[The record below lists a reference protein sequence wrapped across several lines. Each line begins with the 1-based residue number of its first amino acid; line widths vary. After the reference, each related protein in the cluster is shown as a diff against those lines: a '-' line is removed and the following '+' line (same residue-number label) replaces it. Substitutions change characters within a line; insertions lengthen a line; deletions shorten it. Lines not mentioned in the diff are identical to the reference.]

1 MFFSLGYMCLMFL
14 EIILFEAP
22 LIENEALW
30 QFPLGILLLA
40 LFILEQEEGIRKKI
54 TVVAL
59 FVIELVLVVRYST
72 SYMVLFPV
80 LLLKIRKEMKS
91 RFLFLVVLI
100 GLMFC
105 NQIIWYG
112 MSMLF
117 AIMIS
122 YYEEEIEGRYKKMTK
137 QFMQNEDFL
146 QTTLEK
152 KESLHKGEMES
163 FALNFE
169 NQRLSEKSKLAQ
181 VLHDRLGHSIN
192 GSIFQL
198 EACKLL
204 IEAKPEETK
213 EKLQV
218 IIDHLR
224 GSMDEIRQILRE
236 EKPKSSQMNELK
248 LRSFCK
254 EFEVQY
260 DIGVHLILEGDLQK
274 IMDPLW
280 KVLFECIFEAFSN
293 ALKYAKCNQIEVR
306 LMIFN
311 QILRMEIEDNG
322 KGCKKVKE
330 GMGISGIKERIW
342 AVGGTTDIISETG
355 FCLKILVPLEQKAS

>member
-1 MFFSLGYMCLMFL
+1 M
-14 EIILFEAP
+14 
-22 LIENEALW
+22 
-30 QFPLGILLLA
+30 LA
-40 LFILEQEEGIRKKI
+40 LFILEQEEGLRKKI
-54 TVVAL
+54 TIVAL

-122 YYEEEIEGRYKKMTK
+122 YYEEEIEGRYKKMTR

-152 KESLHKGEMES
+152 KESLHKWEMES

-169 NQRLSEKSKLAQ
+169 KQRLS
-181 VLHDRLGHSIN
+181 
-192 GSIFQL
+192 
-198 EACKLL
+198 
-204 IEAKPEETK
+204 EETK

-274 IMDPLW
+274 IMEPLW

-311 QILRMEIEDNG
+311 
-322 KGCKKVKE
+322 
-330 GMGISGIKERIW
+330 
-342 AVGGTTDIISETG
+342 
-355 FCLKILVPLEQKAS
+355 

>member
-22 LIENEALW
+22 LIENGAFW
-30 QFPLGILLLA
+30 QIPLGILLLT
-40 LFILEQEEGIRKKI
+40 LFLFEQEGFRKKI
-54 TVVAL
+54 MLLVL
-59 FVIELVLVVRYST
+59 FMIELVLTVRYST
-72 SYMVLFPV
+72 SYMVLFPI
-80 LLLKIRKEMKS
+80 LLLKVREEIKPKI
-91 RFLFLVVLI
+91 LFLSCII

-105 NQIIWYG
+105 NQLVWYG
-112 MSMLF
+112 VSMLVSL
-117 AIMIS
+117 MIS

-204 IEAKPEETK
+204 IETKPEETK

-254 EFEVQY
+254 EFEMQY
-260 DIGVHLILEGDLQK
+260 DIEVNLILEGDFQK
-274 IMDPLW
+274 IMNPLW

-293 ALKYAKCNQIEVR
+293 TLKYAKCNQIEIR

-342 AVGGTTDIISETG
+342 AVGGSVDIISEEG
-355 FCLKILVPLEQKAS
+355 FCLKILVPLEHKAC